1 MDAKINLSRLH
12 SGIPELSAESYFCSM
27 RFADIIGHKELKQQL
42 IHSVHENRISHA
54 LLFLGAEGSGAL
66 PLAVAFAQF
75 ISCEKKTTDDSCG
88 ECNSCLKFSKHI
100 HPDVHFSFP
109 VSPTT
114 KFKIAKSENFITEW
128 RKALSENF
136 YLSFSDWTQQIE
148 IENKQPQISVEES
161 SEIVRFLSLKS
172 VEGGYKFVI
181 LWFPEKMHASAA
193 NKLLKSLEE
202 PEPNTLFLLVS
213 ENYEGIMR
221 TISSR
226 TQMVRV
232 KRLTDEE
239 IAGALEKFHGVSSG
253 DAKNISRLAEGN
265 YNYAVNLIGSNEER
279 EDLTTYFLEWMRLC
293 VSSDYKKISEWVEGM
308 QTRKREG
315 QKGFLEF
322 AMGICRECMM
332 LNYSGDSLTLLP
344 DSDKE
349 KLNLFFPYVNLNNAQ
364 EVMDELNKAH
374 YHIERNAN
382 PKILFMDLSIRM
394 KQLLA
399 LAHSPTPAV

>member
-1 MDAKINLSRLH
+1 
-12 SGIPELSAESYFCSM
+12 M

-42 IHSVHENRISHA
+42 IYSVQENRISHA

-66 PLAVAFAQF
+66 PLAVAFAQY
-75 ISCEKKTTDDSCG
+75 ISCKNKSDSDSCG
-88 ECNSCLKFSKHI
+88 ECNACVKFSKHI

-114 KFKIAKSENFITEW
+114 KFKVSKSENFIAEW
-128 RKALSENF
+128 RKALNENF
-136 YLSFSDWTQQIE
+136 YLSFTDWTTQIE

-202 PEPNTLFLLVS
+202 PEPYTLFLLVS

-226 TQMVRV
+226 TQMVHVR
-232 KRLTDEE
+232 RMTDED
-239 IAGALEKFHGVSSG
+239 IAGALEKFHGASSA
-253 DAKNISRLAEGN
+253 DAKKISRLAEGN
-265 YNYAVNLIGSNEER
+265 FNYAMQLLNSHEEK

-293 VSSDYKKISEWVEGM
+293 VSSDYKKISDWIEGM
-308 QTRKREG
+308 QSRKREG
-315 QKGFLEF
+315 QKNFLSF
-322 AMGICRECMM
+322 AMGVCRECLM
-332 LNYSGDSLTLLP
+332 LNYSGDSLALLP

-349 KLNLFFPYVNLNNAQ
+349 KLNLFLPYINLNNAQ

-399 LAHSPTPAV
+399 LAHVSTTAV